1 MYYNTSPIQILRE
14 AMKYINKHKDKDSSK
29 YNDTDSI
36 IVLEEDINDT

>member
-1 MYYNTSPIQILRE
+1 MYYNTSPLQILRE
-14 AMKYINKHKDKDSSK
+14 TMKYIKKYKDKDSSK